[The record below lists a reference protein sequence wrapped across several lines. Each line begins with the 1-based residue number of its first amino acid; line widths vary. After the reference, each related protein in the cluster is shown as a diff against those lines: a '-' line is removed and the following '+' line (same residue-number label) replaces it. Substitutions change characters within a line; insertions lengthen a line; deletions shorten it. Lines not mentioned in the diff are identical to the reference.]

1 MKEESI
7 VALELGCLP
16 FNIKKDVHD
25 IFRFYFIFEKF

>member
-16 FNIKKDVHD
+16 YNIKKDVHD
-25 IFRFYFIFEKF
+25 VLDFIFEKI